1 MRGGVDVEVWR
12 LGGGVGVAFVAL
24 RHAEKNSPQRQAAT
38 TGERAIVPPYGGA
51 SVTTPTTV
59 TLTRI
64 ILSLFFTS
72 SSSFTLPSPNIP
84 ELCRIKRHS
93 INTVLTSANGSSVG

>member
-1 MRGGVDVEVWR
+1 METEGWGG
-12 LGGGVGVAFVAL
+12 GVAFVAL

-38 TGERAIVPPYGGA
+38 TGERSIVPPYGGA

-72 SSSFTLPSPNIP
+72 SSSSFTLPSPNIP

-93 INTVLTSANGSSVG
+93 INTVLTSSNGSSVG